1 MQAHDSRGWAKTN
14 AVEKKYKTGKEK
26 HGIKEEKRR
35 DESRRE
41 KVSAGKERER
51 WRDERGCRAAP
62 PGQFNRR

>member
-26 HGIKEEKRR
+26 HGIEEEKRR

-51 WRDERGCRAAP
+51 WRDERGCQAAP